1 METKHKADKGGMGG
15 GGVGLGRQMSKLSKK
30 VFLQFFLKLIH

>member
-15 GGVGLGRQMSKLSKK
+15 GGLGRQMSKLSKK
-30 VFLQFFLKLIH
+30 VFVQFFLKLIH